1 MVAYILAWI
10 FCFYGNDPRPQTVL
24 PLTNSVRIYGSCYT
38 VGTREDIKVRAF
50 AGFKKSRVML
60 GESNNEGTFD
70 FRIADSTK
78 YLSFER
84 DGYRTTTIPVRFLG
98 PTSSSSE
105 FRLGIPMSLKEGSP
119 VQPVNEL
126 VLSFS
131 VPDSLDID
139 YEITQPNISGHYT
152 YFEFKRRKHPHNF
165 LIKDFR
171 PGKYLFAAST
181 PDGRSL
187 LSEEITTGSG
197 LNFKAVYIEGGKGVK
212 ADTPVKPAT
221 NDGVKPLSNDSGAKP
236 VASDAVVKSPDTKAL
251 YFDQSSYELKLETKT
266 ALDSIATLLKSQPDM
281 VAHLTGYTENVG
293 KRELNVTLS
302 EYRARMVEGYL
313 RQKGVSSSQLITTGK
328 GPDSSVAAN
337 DPEEARSRS
346 RRVVIQ
352 LTRK

>member
-1 MVAYILAWI
+1 MFAYILAWI
-10 FCFYGNDPRPQTVL
+10 TCFYGNELRQPNVL
-24 PLTNSVRIYGSCYT
+24 PINKSVRIYGSCYN
-38 VGTREDIKVRAF
+38 VGTREDLKVRAF
-50 AGFKKSRVML
+50 ALFRKSRLSL
-60 GESNNEGTFD
+60 GESSESGVFD
-70 FRIADSTK
+70 FRIPDSTK

-84 DGYRTTTIPVRFLG
+84 DGYRTTTIPIRFLG
-98 PTSSSSE
+98 TTASNSE
-105 FRLGIPMSLKEGSP
+105 FRIGVPMSAKEAQP

-126 VLSFS
+126 VLCFT

-139 YEITQPNISGHYT
+139 YEITQPNISAHYT

-187 LSEEITTGSG
+187 LKEDITTGPG
-197 LNFKAVYIEGGKGVK
+197 LNFKAVYIEGARQIAASTVE
-212 ADTPVKPAT
+212 KPASSSVT
-221 NDGVKPLSNDSGAKP
+221 KPPVSENVPKPLDS
-236 VASDAVVKSPDTKAL
+236 KAL
-251 YFDQSSYELKLETKT
+251 YFDQSSYELKQETKT
-266 ALDSIATLLKSQPDM
+266 ALDSIARLLVSQPDL

-313 RQKGVSSSQLITTGK
+313 RQKGVSSQQLVTAGK

-352 LTRK
+352 LMRR

>member
-1 MVAYILAWI
+1 MIAYTLAWI
-10 FCFYGNDPRPQTVL
+10 ICLFGTHPRPQTTL
-24 PLTNSVRIYGSCYT
+24 PPAHSVRIYGSCYT

-60 GESNNEGTFD
+60 GESSNEGTFD
-70 FRIADSTK
+70 FRIADSTR

-98 PTSSSSE
+98 SMSSSSE
-105 FRLGIPMSLKEGSP
+105 FRIGVPMSAKDASP
-119 VQPVNEL
+119 VPPVNEL
-126 VLSFS
+126 VLCFT

-139 YEITQPNISGHYT
+139 YEITQPNISAHYT

-171 PGKYLFAAST
+171 PGKYLFAAAT
-181 PDGRSL
+181 PDGRPL

-197 LNFKAVYIEGGKGVK
+197 LNFKAIYIEGAKRVRD
-212 ADTPVKPAT
+212 APPAKPAT
-221 NDGVKPLSNDSGAKP
+221 DNWVNPIIDSGAKP
-236 VASDAVVKSPDTKAL
+236 VASDAVAQSLDSRAL
-251 YFDQSSYELKLETKT
+251 YFDQSSYELKQETKT

-313 RQKGVSSSQLITTGK
+313 RQKGVPSSQLITTGK
-328 GPDSSVAAN
+328 GPDASVAAN